1 MPARSRSAGRGFSGI
16 SVPVVALV
24 GVVLVSLNLRTA
36 VTSLSPLLGVID
48 AEIGL
53 GAAGMGL
60 LGMVPTAMFAVW
72 GVLTPVVLRRMG
84 LEALTVL
91 AMAAAAIGQVLRAV
105 AHDPWVMGAGSLI
118 ALAGMGIGN
127 VVAPPLVKKYF
138 PRHVAAV
145 SMAYITG
152 LQLGT
157 VVPALV
163 AVPVEEAAGWRVSI
177 GWWAALAV
185 VAAIPWVIE
194 ILRPGVPTGVIT
206 PVDTASAGT
215 APADTADAVTATD
228 PAATDAAATAS
239 ASAHSAAA
247 QPQRIRPWRSPVG
260 VALALFFGTNS
271 LSTYAFFTWLPAV
284 AESIG
289 MSRAEGG
296 LALAVYSAIGL
307 IAALVVPWAAGRFE
321 DPYAVV
327 VVSVVAYLA
336 GFAGLLWAPGV
347 APWLW
352 ICLLGVGPSTFP
364 LCLTLINL
372 RTRTEAGSAALSGFA
387 QGVGY
392 TAACLGP
399 IVFGILLDGPGLGAG
414 LGFLT
419 GVLAVMT
426 VVSRTA
432 CRPIMLEDTLR

>member
-1 MPARSRSAGRGFSGI
+1 MTPRSPRASSRQGALAF
-16 SVPVVALV
+16 PLVALV

-72 GVLTPVVLRRMG
+72 GVLTPIVLRRVG
-84 LEALTVL
+84 LEMLTVL
-91 AMAAAAIGQVLRAV
+91 AMVAAAVGQLIRAA

-177 GWWAALAV
+177 GWWAVLAV
-185 VAAIPWVIE
+185 VAAIPWIVE
-194 ILRPGVPTGVIT
+194 MVRPGVPTDSPRATGS
-206 PVDTASAGT
+206 PR
-215 APADTADAVTATD
+215 PADGSTGSAPTSAPTSV
-228 PAATDAAATAS
+228 PGGSAATPTR
-239 ASAHSAAA
+239 
-247 QPQRIRPWRSPVG
+247 RIRPWRSPVG

-271 LSTYAFFTWLPAV
+271 LCTYAFFTWLPAV

-289 MSRAEGG
+289 MTRAEGG

-307 IAALVVPWAAGRFE
+307 VAALVVPWAAGRFE

-327 VVSVVAYLA
+327 VVSVVSYLA
-336 GFAGLLWAPGV
+336 GFAGLLWAPGAAWV
-347 APWLW
+347 W

-372 RTRTEAGSAALSGFA
+372 RTRTQAGSAALSGFS

-392 TAACLGP
+392 TAASLGP
-399 IVFGILLDGPGLGAG
+399 LVFGMLFDGPGLGAG
-414 LGFLT
+414 LAFLT
-419 GVLAVMT
+419 VVLAIMT

-432 CRPIMLEDTLR
+432 CRPNMLEDTLR

>member
-1 MPARSRSAGRGFSGI
+1 MTPRSPRASSRQGALAF
-16 SVPVVALV
+16 PLVALV

-72 GVLTPVVLRRMG
+72 GVLTPIVLRRVG
-84 LEALTVL
+84 LEMLTVL
-91 AMAAAAIGQVLRAV
+91 AMVAAAVGQLIRAA

-185 VAAIPWVIE
+185 VAAIPWIVE
-194 ILRPGVPTGVIT
+194 VVRPGVPTDSPRATGS
-206 PVDTASAGT
+206 PR
-215 APADTADAVTATD
+215 PADGSTGSAPTSAPTSA
-228 PAATDAAATAS
+228 PGGSAATPTR
-239 ASAHSAAA
+239 
-247 QPQRIRPWRSPVG
+247 RIRPWRSPVG

-271 LSTYAFFTWLPAV
+271 LCTYAFFTWLPAV

-289 MSRAEGG
+289 MTRAEGG

-307 IAALVVPWAAGRFE
+307 VAALVVPWAAGRFE

-327 VVSVVAYLA
+327 VVSVVSYLA
-336 GFAGLLWAPGV
+336 GFAGLLWAPGAAWV
-347 APWLW
+347 W

-372 RTRTEAGSAALSGFA
+372 RTRTQAGSAALSGFS

-392 TAACLGP
+392 TAASLGP
-399 IVFGILLDGPGLGAG
+399 LVFGMLFDGPGLGAG
-414 LGFLT
+414 LAFLT
-419 GVLAVMT
+419 VVLAIMT

-432 CRPIMLEDTLR
+432 CRPNMLEDTLR

>member
-1 MPARSRSAGRGFSGI
+1 MTPRSPRASSRPGALAF
-16 SVPVVALV
+16 PLVALV

-72 GVLTPVVLRRMG
+72 GVLTPIVLRRVG
-84 LEALTVL
+84 LELLTVL
-91 AMAAAAIGQVLRAV
+91 AMVAAAVGQLIRAA

-177 GWWAALAV
+177 GWWAVLAV
-185 VAAIPWVIE
+185 VAAIPWIVE
-194 ILRPGVPTGVIT
+194 IVRPGTPTDSPRATGS
-206 PVDTASAGT
+206 PR
-215 APADTADAVTATD
+215 PADGPTD
-228 PAATDAAATAS
+228 
-239 ASAHSAAA
+239 SAAA
-247 QPQRIRPWRSPVG
+247 SAPDGSAAPPTRRIRPWRSPVG

-271 LSTYAFFTWLPAV
+271 LCTYAFFTWLPAV

-289 MSRAEGG
+289 MTRAEGG

-327 VVSVVAYLA
+327 VVSVVSYLA
-336 GFAGLLWAPGV
+336 GFAGLLWAPGAAWV
-347 APWLW
+347 W

-372 RTRTEAGSAALSGFA
+372 RTRTQAGSAALSGFS

-392 TAACLGP
+392 TAASLGP
-399 IVFGILLDGPGLGAG
+399 LVFGMLFDGPGLGAG
-414 LGFLT
+414 LAFLT
-419 GVLAVMT
+419 VVLAIMT

-432 CRPIMLEDTLR
+432 CRPNMLEDTLR

>member
-1 MPARSRSAGRGFSGI
+1 MSPRSPGTGARVRAAAFPLI
-16 SVPVVALV
+16 AFI

-53 GAAGMGL
+53 GTAGMGL
-60 LGMVPTAMFAVW
+60 LGMIPTAMFAVW
-72 GVLTPVVLRRMG
+72 GVLTPIVLRRMG
-84 LEALTVL
+84 LEMLTVL
-91 AMAAAAIGQVLRAV
+91 AMLGAGAGQVIRAL

-127 VVAPPLVKKYF
+127 IVAPPLVKKYF
-138 PRHVAAV
+138 PRHVAVV

-157 VVPALV
+157 VAPALV

-177 GWWAALAV
+177 GWWALLAF

-194 ILRPGVPTGVIT
+194 MFRSGTPTDGPDSQRPAGPSSA
-206 PVDTASAGT
+206 PPEPASASDPASDSREPVVT
-215 APADTADAVTATD
+215 APAM
-228 PAATDAAATAS
+228 
-239 ASAHSAAA
+239 
-247 QPQRIRPWRSPVG
+247 RIRPWRSPVG

-271 LSTYAFFTWLPAV
+271 LCTYAFFTWLPAV

-321 DPYAVV
+321 DPYPVV
-327 VVSVVAYLA
+327 VISVVAYLA
-336 GFAGLLWAPGV
+336 GFAGLLWAPEV

-372 RTRTEAGSAALSGFA
+372 RTRTQAGSAALSGFS
-387 QGVGY
+387 QSVGY
-392 TAACLGP
+392 TAASLGP
-399 IVFGILLDGPGLGAG
+399 IVFGMLLDGPGLGAG

-419 GVLAVMT
+419 VVLLIMS

-432 CRPIMLEDTLR
+432 CRPTMLEDTLR

>member
-1 MPARSRSAGRGFSGI
+1 MNGRSSRAGSPSGALAF
-16 SVPVVALV
+16 PVVALL

-53 GAAGMGL
+53 GTGGMGL
-60 LGMVPTAMFAVW
+60 LGMVPTVMFALW
-72 GVLTPVVLRRMG
+72 GVLTPIVLRRMG
-84 LEALTVL
+84 LELLTVL
-91 AMAAAAIGQVLRAV
+91 AMTAAAAGQVLRAL
-105 AHDPWVMGAGSLI
+105 AHDPWVMGVGSLV

-145 SMAYITG
+145 SMVYITG

-177 GWWAALAV
+177 GWWAVLAM
-185 VAAIPWVIE
+185 VAAVPWVVE
-194 ILRPGVPTGVIT
+194 ILRGGS
-206 PVDTASAGT
+206 DTAGPPAVGAVGGT
-215 APADTADAVTATD
+215 GPA
-228 PAATDAAATAS
+228 
-239 ASAHSAAA
+239 
-247 QPQRIRPWRSPVG
+247 QRVRPWRSPVG
-260 VALALFFGTNS
+260 LALALFFGTNS
-271 LSTYAFFTWLPAV
+271 LCTYAFFTWLPAV

-289 MSRAEGG
+289 MTRAEGG

-321 DPYAVV
+321 DPYPVV
-327 VVSVVAYLA
+327 VVSVVCYLA
-336 GFAGLLWAPGV
+336 GFAGLLWAPGA
-347 APWLW
+347 APWVW

-372 RTRTEAGSAALSGFA
+372 RTRTQAGSAALSGFS

-392 TAACLGP
+392 TAASLGP
-399 IVFGILLDGPGLGAG
+399 LVFGFLLSGPGLGGG
-414 LGFLT
+414 LAFLT
-419 GVLAVMT
+419 VVLAVMC
-426 VVSRTA
+426 VVGRIA
-432 CRPIMLEDTLR
+432 CRPRMLEDTLR

>member
-1 MPARSRSAGRGFSGI
+1 MPTDPRRANSRSRAVA
-16 SVPVVALV
+16 VPVVALV

-60 LGMVPTAMFAVW
+60 LGMIPTAMFAVW
-72 GVLTPVVLRRMG
+72 GVLTPVALRRMG
-84 LEALTVL
+84 LEAMTVL
-91 AMAAAAIGQVLRAV
+91 AMAAAAIGQLVRAV
-105 AHDPWVMGAGSLI
+105 AHDPWVMGAGSII

-163 AVPVEEAAGWRVSI
+163 AVPVEEAAGWRVSS
-177 GWWAALAV
+177 GWWAVLAV
-185 VAAIPWVIE
+185 VAAIPWMIE
-194 ILRPGVPTGVIT
+194 ILRPGTPTGG
-206 PVDTASAGT
+206 PTASAAGST
-215 APADTADAVTATD
+215 G
-228 PAATDAAATAS
+228 
-239 ASAHSAAA
+239 

-307 IAALVVPWAAGRFE
+307 VAALVVPWVAGRFE

-372 RTRTEAGSAALSGFA
+372 RTRTQAGSAALSGFS

-399 IVFGILLDGPGLGAG
+399 IVFGMLLDGPGLAAG

-419 GVLAVMT
+419 AVLAVMT
-426 VVSRTA
+426 VVARTA
-432 CRPIMLEDTLR
+432 CRPVMLEDTLR

>member
-1 MPARSRSAGRGFSGI
+1 MSPRSPRAGSRSGALA
-16 SVPVVALV
+16 VPVVALV

-53 GAAGMGL
+53 GTGGRGPPGMG
-60 LGMVPTAMFAVW
+60 PAARFALW
-72 GVLTPVVLRRMG
+72 GVLTPIALRRMG

-91 AMAAAAIGQVLRAV
+91 AMAAAASGQVVRAL
-105 AHDPWVMGAGSLI
+105 APDPWVMGAGSLI

-138 PRHVAAV
+138 PQHVAAA

-177 GWWAALAV
+177 GWWAVLAI
-185 VAAIPWVIE
+185 VAAVPWIVE
-194 ILRPGVPTGVIT
+194 ILRTDADT
-206 PVDTASAGT
+206 DTDTAGPVAAGAAAGA
-215 APADTADAVTATD
+215 APA
-228 PAATDAAATAS
+228 
-239 ASAHSAAA
+239 
-247 QPQRIRPWRSPVG
+247 QRIRPWRSPVG

-271 LSTYAFFTWLPAV
+271 LCTYAFFTWLPAV

-289 MSRAEGG
+289 MTRAEGG

-321 DPYAVV
+321 DPYPVV
-327 VVSVVAYLA
+327 VVSVLSYLA
-336 GFAGLLWAPGV
+336 GFAGLLWAPGA

-352 ICLLGVGPSTFP
+352 VCLLGVGPSTFP

-372 RTRTEAGSAALSGFA
+372 RTRTQAGSAALSGFA

-399 IVFGILLDGPGLGAG
+399 IVFGILLAGPGLGAG
-414 LGFLT
+414 LAFLT
-419 GVLAVMT
+419 AVLAVMS
-426 VVSRTA
+426 VVARTA
-432 CRPIMLEDTLR
+432 CRPRMLEDTLR

>member
-1 MPARSRSAGRGFSGI
+1 MSSRSRITGRGTAGFT
-16 SVPVVALV
+16 VPVVALV
-24 GVVLVSLNLRTA
+24 GVILVSLNLRTA

-72 GVLTPVVLRRMG
+72 GVLTPLALRRMG
-84 LEALTVL
+84 LEMLTVV
-91 AMAAAAIGQVLRAV
+91 AMAAAAVGQVIRAV

-138 PRHVAAV
+138 PQHVAAV

-194 ILRPGVPTGVIT
+194 ILRPGTPTDTLGTEST
-206 PVDTASAGT
+206 PER
-215 APADTADAVTATD
+215 D
-228 PAATDAAATAS
+228 PAGGSEST
-239 ASAHSAAA
+239 
-247 QPQRIRPWRSPVG
+247 PGRIRPWRSPVG

-271 LSTYAFFTWLPAV
+271 LCTYAFFTWLPAV

-296 LALAVYSAIGL
+296 YALAVYSAIGL
-307 IAALVVPWAAGRFE
+307 IAALVVPWVAGRVE
-321 DPYAVV
+321 DPYPVV
-327 VVSVVAYLA
+327 VVSVVSYLA

-372 RTRTEAGSAALSGFA
+372 RTRTHAGSAALSGFA

-399 IVFGILLDGPGLGAG
+399 IVFGMLLTGPGLAAG

-419 GVLAVMT
+419 AVLAVMI

-432 CRPIMLEDTLR
+432 CRPVMLEDTLR

>member
-1 MPARSRSAGRGFSGI
+1 MTLRSPRASSRQGALAF
-16 SVPVVALV
+16 PLVALV

-36 VTSLSPLLGVID
+36 VTSLSPLLGVIG
-48 AEIGL
+48 AEVGL
-53 GAAGMGL
+53 GVAGMGL

-72 GVLTPVVLRRMG
+72 GVLTPIVLRRVG
-84 LEALTVL
+84 LEMLTVL
-91 AMAAAAIGQVLRAV
+91 AMVAAAVGQLIRAA

-118 ALAGMGIGN
+118 ALAGMGVGN

-163 AVPVEEAAGWRVSI
+163 AVPVQEAAGWRVSI
-177 GWWAALAV
+177 GWWAVLAV
-185 VAAIPWVIE
+185 AATIPWIVE
-194 ILRPGVPTGVIT
+194 IVRPGIPTEPPRAGESRRPAGGSVDST
-206 PVDTASAGT
+206 PES
-215 APADTADAVTATD
+215 
-228 PAATDAAATAS
+228 
-239 ASAHSAAA
+239 SAA
-247 QPQRIRPWRSPVG
+247 PPSRRIRPWRSPVG
-260 VALALFFGTNS
+260 LALALFFGTNS
-271 LSTYAFFTWLPAV
+271 LCTYAFFTWLPAV

-289 MSRAEGG
+289 MTRAEGG
-296 LALAVYSAIGL
+296 LALAVYSAIGI
-307 IAALVVPWAAGRFE
+307 IAALAVPWAAGRFE

-327 VVSVVAYLA
+327 VVSVVSYLA
-336 GFAGLLWAPGV
+336 GFAGLLWAPGAAWV
-347 APWLW
+347 W

-372 RTRTEAGSAALSGFA
+372 RTRTQAGSAALSGFS

-392 TAACLGP
+392 TAASLGP
-399 IVFGILLDGPGLGAG
+399 LVFGMLFDGPGLGAG
-414 LGFLT
+414 LAFLT
-419 GVLAVMT
+419 VVLAIMS

-432 CRPIMLEDTLR
+432 CRPTMLEDSLR

>member
-1 MPARSRSAGRGFSGI
+1 
-16 SVPVVALV
+16 VALV

-72 GVLTPVVLRRMG
+72 GVLTPIVLRRVG
-84 LEALTVL
+84 LEMLTVL
-91 AMAAAAIGQVLRAV
+91 AMVAAAVGQLIRAA

-177 GWWAALAV
+177 GWWAVLAV
-185 VAAIPWVIE
+185 VAAIPWIVE
-194 ILRPGVPTGVIT
+194 VVRPGVPTDSPRATGS
-206 PVDTASAGT
+206 PR
-215 APADTADAVTATD
+215 PADGSTGSAPTSAPTSA
-228 PAATDAAATAS
+228 PGGSAATPTR
-239 ASAHSAAA
+239 
-247 QPQRIRPWRSPVG
+247 RIRPWRSPVG

-271 LSTYAFFTWLPAV
+271 LCTYAFFTWLPAV

-289 MSRAEGG
+289 MTRAEGG

-307 IAALVVPWAAGRFE
+307 VAALVVPWAAGRFE

-327 VVSVVAYLA
+327 VVSVVSYLA
-336 GFAGLLWAPGV
+336 GFAGLLWAPGAAWV
-347 APWLW
+347 W

-372 RTRTEAGSAALSGFA
+372 RTRTQAGSAALSGFS

-392 TAACLGP
+392 TAASLGP
-399 IVFGILLDGPGLGAG
+399 LVFGMLFDGPGLGAG
-414 LGFLT
+414 LAFLT
-419 GVLAVMT
+419 VVLAIMT

-432 CRPIMLEDTLR
+432 CRPNMLEDTLR

>member
-1 MPARSRSAGRGFSGI
+1 MPPPSRSARRRSSAI
-16 SVPVVALV
+16 SVPVVALA
-24 GVVLVSLNLRTA
+24 GVILVSLNLRTA

-72 GVLTPVVLRRMG
+72 GVLTPMVLRRMG

-91 AMAAAAIGQVLRAV
+91 AMAAAAIGQVMRAV

-185 VAAIPWVIE
+185 VAAIPWMIE
-194 ILRPGVPTGVIT
+194 ILRPGTPTGAPGSGAVPGQPT
-206 PVDTASAGT
+206 PPGQSTNAGGT
-215 APADTADAVTATD
+215 APA
-228 PAATDAAATAS
+228 
-239 ASAHSAAA
+239 
-247 QPQRIRPWRSPVG
+247 QRIRPWRSPVG

-271 LSTYAFFTWLPAV
+271 LNTYAFFTWLPAV

-289 MSRAEGG
+289 MTRAEGG

-372 RTRTEAGSAALSGFA
+372 RTRTQEGSAALSGFA

-399 IVFGILLDGPGLGAG
+399 IVFGMLLDGPGLGAG
-414 LGFLT
+414 LGFLS
-419 GVLAVMT
+419 GVLAVMA

>member
-1 MPARSRSAGRGFSGI
+1 MTPLAPRAGGRGGALAF
-16 SVPVVALV
+16 PVVALV

-53 GAAGMGL
+53 GTGGMSL
-60 LGMVPTAMFAVW
+60 LGMVPTAMFALW
-72 GVLTPVVLRRMG
+72 GVLTPIALRRMG
-84 LEALTVL
+84 LEMLTVL
-91 AMAAAAIGQVLRAV
+91 AMAAAAAGQVLRAF
-105 AHDPWVMGAGSLI
+105 AHDPWVMGTGSLI

-157 VVPALV
+157 VVPALA

-177 GWWAALAV
+177 GWWAVLAL
-185 VAAIPWVIE
+185 VAAVPWIVE
-194 ILRPGVPTGVIT
+194 ILRRDS
-206 PVDTASAGT
+206 DTAGPAGRAVGT
-215 APADTADAVTATD
+215 AA
-228 PAATDAAATAS
+228 
-239 ASAHSAAA
+239 
-247 QPQRIRPWRSPVG
+247 PQRIRPWRSPVG
-260 VALALFFGTNS
+260 LALALFFGTNS
-271 LSTYAFFTWLPAV
+271 LCTYAFFTWLPAV

-289 MSRAEGG
+289 MTRAEGG

-327 VVSVVAYLA
+327 VVSVVCYLA
-336 GFAGLLWAPGV
+336 GFAGLLWAPDV

-352 ICLLGVGPSTFP
+352 ICFLGVGPSTFP

-372 RTRTEAGSAALSGFA
+372 RTRTQAGSAALSGFA

-399 IVFGILLDGPGLGAG
+399 IVFGVLLSGPGLGAG
-414 LGFLT
+414 LAFLT
-419 GVLAVMT
+419 AVLAVMA
-426 VVSRTA
+426 VVARTA
-432 CRPIMLEDTLR
+432 CRPRMLEDTLR

>member
-1 MPARSRSAGRGFSGI
+1 MNPRSSRAGTRSSALAF
-16 SVPVVALV
+16 PVIALV

-48 AEIGL
+48 AEIG
-53 GAAGMGL
+53 
-60 LGMVPTAMFAVW
+60 PTAMFALW
-72 GVLTPVVLRRMG
+72 GVLTPIVLRRTG
-84 LEALTVL
+84 LEMLTVL
-91 AMAAAAIGQVLRAV
+91 AMAAAAAGQILRAL
-105 AHDPWVMGAGSLI
+105 AGDPWVMGAGSLI

-177 GWWAALAV
+177 GWWAVLAV
-185 VAAIPWVIE
+185 VAAVPWVME
-194 ILRPGVPTGVIT
+194 IVRGGSATAVPAAAG
-206 PVDTASAGT
+206 ASPAGSPPAGA
-215 APADTADAVTATD
+215 APA
-228 PAATDAAATAS
+228 
-239 ASAHSAAA
+239 
-247 QPQRIRPWRSPVG
+247 QRPRPWRSPVG
-260 VALALFFGTNS
+260 IALALFFGTNS
-271 LSTYAFFTWLPAV
+271 LCTYAFFTWLPAV
-284 AESIG
+284 AVSIG
-289 MSRAEGG
+289 MTRAEGG
-296 LALAVYSAIGL
+296 LALAVYSGIGL
-307 IAALVVPWAAGRFE
+307 VAALVVPWVAGRFE

-327 VVSVVAYLA
+327 VVSVLCYLA

-347 APWLW
+347 APWVW

-372 RTRTEAGSAALSGFA
+372 RTRTEAGSAALSGFS

-399 IVFGILLDGPGLGAG
+399 IVFGLLLSGPGLGAG
-414 LGFLT
+414 LAFLT
-419 GVLAVMT
+419 VVLAVM
-426 VVSRTA
+426 VVVARTA
-432 CRPIMLEDTLR
+432 CRPRMLEDTLR

>member
-1 MPARSRSAGRGFSGI
+1 MSPSSARESSLSGALAF
-16 SVPVVALV
+16 PLVALV

-60 LGMVPTAMFAVW
+60 LGMIPTAMFAVW
-72 GVLTPVVLRRMG
+72 GVLTPIVLRRMG
-84 LEALTVL
+84 LELLTVL
-91 AMAAAAIGQVLRAV
+91 AMAAAAVGQLIRAV

-177 GWWAALAV
+177 GWWAVLAV
-185 VAAIPWVIE
+185 VAAVPWVVE
-194 ILRPGVPTGVIT
+194 ILRPGTPTGS
-206 PVDTASAGT
+206 PRRAGASADTASAG
-215 APADTADAVTATD
+215 AS
-228 PAATDAAATAS
+228 AAATP
-239 ASAHSAAA
+239 
-247 QPQRIRPWRSPVG
+247 PQRIRPWRSPVG

-271 LSTYAFFTWLPAV
+271 LCTYAFFTWLPAV

-289 MSRAEGG
+289 MTRAEGG

-321 DPYAVV
+321 DPYVVV
-327 VVSVVAYLA
+327 VVSVVSYLA
-336 GFAGLLWAPGV
+336 GFAGLLWAPGA

-372 RTRTEAGSAALSGFA
+372 RTRTQAGSAALSGFS

-392 TAACLGP
+392 TAASLGP
-399 IVFGILLDGPGLGAG
+399 LVFGMLFDGPGLGAG
-414 LGFLT
+414 LAFLT
-419 GVLAVMT
+419 VVLAIML

-432 CRPIMLEDTLR
+432 CRPNMLEDTLR

>member
-1 MPARSRSAGRGFSGI
+1 MNPRSSRAGTPSGALAF
-16 SVPVVALV
+16 PVVALV

-48 AEIGL
+48 AELGL
-53 GAAGMGL
+53 GTGGMAL
-60 LGMVPTAMFAVW
+60 LGMVPTAMFALW
-72 GVLTPVVLRRMG
+72 GVLTPIVLRRMG
-84 LEALTVL
+84 LELLTVL
-91 AMAAAAIGQVLRAV
+91 AMVAAAAGQVLRAL
-105 AHDPWVMGAGSLI
+105 AHDPWVMGAGSLV

-163 AVPVEEAAGWRVSI
+163 AVPVDEAAGWRVSI
-177 GWWAALAV
+177 GWWAVLAM
-185 VAAIPWVIE
+185 VAAVPWIVV
-194 ILRPGVPTGVIT
+194 ILRSGPT
-206 PVDTASAGT
+206 TAGPPPAGT
-215 APADTADAVTATD
+215 GG
-228 PAATDAAATAS
+228 AAES
-239 ASAHSAAA
+239 M
-247 QPQRIRPWRSPVG
+247 QRIRPWRSPVG

-271 LSTYAFFTWLPAV
+271 LCTYAFFTWLPAV
-284 AESIG
+284 AETIG
-289 MSRAEGG
+289 MTRAEGG

-307 IAALVVPWAAGRFE
+307 IAALVVPWTAGRFE
-321 DPYAVV
+321 DPYPVV
-327 VVSVVAYLA
+327 VVSVLCYLA
-336 GFAGLLWAPGV
+336 GFAGLLWAPGA

-372 RTRTEAGSAALSGFA
+372 RTRTQAGSAALSGFS

-392 TAACLGP
+392 TAASLGP
-399 IVFGILLDGPGLGAG
+399 IVFGLLLSGPGLGGG
-414 LGFLT
+414 LAFLT
-419 GVLAVMT
+419 VVLAVMC
-426 VVSRTA
+426 VVGRIA
-432 CRPIMLEDTLR
+432 CRPRMLEDTLR

>member
-1 MPARSRSAGRGFSGI
+1 MTPRSPRAGARGSALAF
-16 SVPVVALV
+16 PVVALV
-24 GVVLVSLNLRTA
+24 GVILVSLNLRTA

-53 GAAGMGL
+53 GTGGMSL
-60 LGMVPTAMFAVW
+60 LGMVPTAMFALW
-72 GVLTPVVLRRMG
+72 GVLTPIALRRMG
-84 LEALTVL
+84 LEMLTVL
-91 AMAAAAIGQVLRAV
+91 AMVAAAAGQVLRAL

-177 GWWAALAV
+177 GWWAVLAI
-185 VAAIPWVIE
+185 VAAVPWIVE
-194 ILRPGVPTGVIT
+194 ILRTDHEDRTTAATSTTGR
-206 PVDTASAGT
+206 AAGGT
-215 APADTADAVTATD
+215 APV
-228 PAATDAAATAS
+228 
-239 ASAHSAAA
+239 
-247 QPQRIRPWRSPVG
+247 QRIRPWRSPVG

-271 LSTYAFFTWLPAV
+271 LCTYAFFTWLPAV

-289 MSRAEGG
+289 MTRAEGG

-307 IAALVVPWAAGRFE
+307 IAALVVPWAAGRFD

-327 VVSVVAYLA
+327 VVSMVCYLA
-336 GFAGLLWAPGV
+336 GFAGLLWAPDV

-352 ICLLGVGPSTFP
+352 ICFLGVGPSTFP

-372 RTRTEAGSAALSGFA
+372 RTRTQAGSAALSGFA

-399 IVFGILLDGPGLGAG
+399 IVFGVLLSGPGLGAG
-414 LGFLT
+414 LAFLT
-419 GVLAVMT
+419 AVLAVMA
-426 VVSRTA
+426 VVARTA
-432 CRPIMLEDTLR
+432 CRPRMLEDTLR

>member
-1 MPARSRSAGRGFSGI
+1 MTPRSPRASSRQGALAF
-16 SVPVVALV
+16 PLVALV

-72 GVLTPVVLRRMG
+72 GVLTPIVLRRVG
-84 LEALTVL
+84 LEMLTVL
-91 AMAAAAIGQVLRAV
+91 AMVAAAVGQLIRAA

-177 GWWAALAV
+177 GWWAVLAV
-185 VAAIPWVIE
+185 VAAIPWIVE
-194 ILRPGVPTGVIT
+194 IVRPGTPTDSPRATGS
-206 PVDTASAGT
+206 PR
-215 APADTADAVTATD
+215 PADGSTD
-228 PAATDAAATAS
+228 SVPD
-239 ASAHSAAA
+239 SAADSSA
-247 QPQRIRPWRSPVG
+247 APPTRRIRPWRSPVG

-271 LSTYAFFTWLPAV
+271 LCTYAFFTWLPAV

-289 MSRAEGG
+289 MTRAEGG

-307 IAALVVPWAAGRFE
+307 VAALVVPWAAGRFE

-327 VVSVVAYLA
+327 VVSVVSYLA
-336 GFAGLLWAPGV
+336 GFAGLLWAPGAAWV
-347 APWLW
+347 W

-372 RTRTEAGSAALSGFA
+372 RTRTQAGSAALSGFS

-392 TAACLGP
+392 TAASLGP
-399 IVFGILLDGPGLGAG
+399 LVFGMLFDGPGLGAG
-414 LGFLT
+414 LAFLT
-419 GVLAVMT
+419 VVLAIMT

-432 CRPIMLEDTLR
+432 CRPNMLEDTLR

>member
-1 MPARSRSAGRGFSGI
+1 MNGRSSRAGSPSGALAF
-16 SVPVVALV
+16 PVVALL

-53 GAAGMGL
+53 GTGGMGL
-60 LGMVPTAMFAVW
+60 LGMVPTVMFALW
-72 GVLTPVVLRRMG
+72 GVLTPIVLRRMG
-84 LEALTVL
+84 LELLTVL
-91 AMAAAAIGQVLRAV
+91 AMTAAAAGQVLRAL
-105 AHDPWVMGAGSLI
+105 AHDPWVMGLGSLV

-177 GWWAALAV
+177 GWWAVLAM
-185 VAAIPWVIE
+185 VAAVPWVVE
-194 ILRPGVPTGVIT
+194 ILRGGS
-206 PVDTASAGT
+206 DTAGPPAVGAVGGT
-215 APADTADAVTATD
+215 GPA
-228 PAATDAAATAS
+228 
-239 ASAHSAAA
+239 
-247 QPQRIRPWRSPVG
+247 QRVRPWRSPVG
-260 VALALFFGTNS
+260 LALALFFGTNS
-271 LSTYAFFTWLPAV
+271 LCTYAFFTWLPAV

-289 MSRAEGG
+289 MTRAEGG

-321 DPYAVV
+321 DPYPVV
-327 VVSVVAYLA
+327 VVSVVCYLA
-336 GFAGLLWAPGV
+336 GFAGLLWAPGA
-347 APWLW
+347 APWVW

-372 RTRTEAGSAALSGFA
+372 RTRTQAGSAALSGFS

-392 TAACLGP
+392 TAASLGP
-399 IVFGILLDGPGLGAG
+399 LVFGFLLSGPGLGGG
-414 LGFLT
+414 LAFLT
-419 GVLAVMT
+419 VVLAVMC
-426 VVSRTA
+426 VVGRIA
-432 CRPIMLEDTLR
+432 CRPRMLEDTLR

>member
-1 MPARSRSAGRGFSGI
+1 MSAEPRDTRRRSRALAT
-16 SVPVVALV
+16 PVLALV

-53 GAAGMGL
+53 GAVGMGL
-60 LGMVPTAMFAVW
+60 LGMIPTAMFAVW
-72 GVLTPVVLRRMG
+72 GVLTPLVLRRMG
-84 LEALTVL
+84 LEAVTVV
-91 AMAAAAIGQVLRAV
+91 AMAAAAIGQVVRAV
-105 AHDPWVMGAGSLI
+105 AQDPWVMGAGSII

-138 PRHVAAV
+138 PRHVALV

-177 GWWAALAV
+177 GWWAVLAV
-185 VAAIPWVIE
+185 VAAVPWVIE
-194 ILRPGVPTGVIT
+194 LLRPGT
-206 PVDTASAGT
+206 PVLTPAGAGSAAGPAGSDAASA
-215 APADTADAVTATD
+215 D
-228 PAATDAAATAS
+228 PATGAAAP
-239 ASAHSAAA
+239 
-247 QPQRIRPWRSPVG
+247 PQRIRPWRSPVG
-260 VALALFFGTNS
+260 VALALFFGANS

-307 IAALVVPWAAGRFE
+307 IAALVVPWVAGRFE

-336 GFAGLLWAPGV
+336 GFAGLLWAPGA

-392 TAACLGP
+392 TAASLGP
-399 IVFGILLDGPGLGAG
+399 IVFGILLDGPGLAAG

-419 GVLAVMT
+419 VVIAVMT

>member
-1 MPARSRSAGRGFSGI
+1 MPTGPRRANSRSRAVA
-16 SVPVVALV
+16 VPVVALV

-60 LGMVPTAMFAVW
+60 LGMIPTAMFAVW
-72 GVLTPVVLRRMG
+72 GVLTPVALRRMG
-84 LEALTVL
+84 LEAMTVL
-91 AMAAAAIGQVLRAV
+91 AMAAAAIGQLVRAV
-105 AHDPWVMGAGSLI
+105 AHDPWVMGAGSII

-177 GWWAALAV
+177 GWWAVLAV
-185 VAAIPWVIE
+185 VAAIPWMIE
-194 ILRPGVPTGVIT
+194 ILRPGTPTGG
-206 PVDTASAGT
+206 PTASAAGPT
-215 APADTADAVTATD
+215 G
-228 PAATDAAATAS
+228 
-239 ASAHSAAA
+239 

-307 IAALVVPWAAGRFE
+307 IAALVVPWVAGRFE

-372 RTRTEAGSAALSGFA
+372 RTRTQAGSAALSGFS

-399 IVFGILLDGPGLGAG
+399 IVFGMLLDGPGLAAG

-419 GVLAVMT
+419 AVLAVMT
-426 VVSRTA
+426 VVARTA
-432 CRPIMLEDTLR
+432 CRPVMLEDTLR

>member
-1 MPARSRSAGRGFSGI
+1 MNARSPRAGSRRGAVTF
-16 SVPVVALV
+16 PLVAFV

-53 GAAGMGL
+53 GTAGMGL
-60 LGMVPTAMFAVW
+60 LGMIPTLMFAVW
-72 GVLTPVVLRRMG
+72 GVITPMVLRRVG
-84 LEALTVL
+84 LELLTVL
-91 AMAAAAIGQVLRAV
+91 AMVAAAVGQVIRAL
-105 AHDPWVMGAGSLI
+105 AHDPWLMGAGSLV

-177 GWWAALAV
+177 GWWAVLAV
-185 VAAIPWVIE
+185 VAAVPWVVE
-194 ILRPGVPTGVIT
+194 ILRPGT
-206 PVDTASAGT
+206 PIGAPRPAPDAVSAGGGSEA
-215 APADTADAVTATD
+215 APAR
-228 PAATDAAATAS
+228 
-239 ASAHSAAA
+239 
-247 QPQRIRPWRSPVG
+247 RIRPWRSPVG

-271 LSTYAFFTWLPAV
+271 LCTYAFFTWLPAV

-289 MSRAEGG
+289 MTRAEGG

-307 IAALVVPWAAGRFE
+307 VAALAVPYIAGRFE

-327 VVSVVAYLA
+327 VVSVVSYLGA
-336 GFAGLLWAPGV
+336 FAGLLWAPDL

-372 RTRTEAGSAALSGFA
+372 RTRTQAGSAALSGFS

-399 IVFGILLDGPGLGAG
+399 IVFGVLFDGPGLASG
-414 LGFLT
+414 LAFLT
-419 GVLAVMT
+419 VVLLLML

-432 CRPIMLEDTLR
+432 CRPTMLEDTLR

>member
-1 MPARSRSAGRGFSGI
+1 MTPRSPRASSRQGALAF
-16 SVPVVALV
+16 PLVALV

-72 GVLTPVVLRRMG
+72 GVLTPIVLRRVG
-84 LEALTVL
+84 LEMLTVL
-91 AMAAAAIGQVLRAV
+91 AMVAAAVGQLIRAA

-177 GWWAALAV
+177 GWWAVLAV
-185 VAAIPWVIE
+185 VAAIPWIVE
-194 ILRPGVPTGVIT
+194 VVRPGVPTDSPRATGS
-206 PVDTASAGT
+206 PR
-215 APADTADAVTATD
+215 PADGSTGSAPTSAPTSA
-228 PAATDAAATAS
+228 PGGSAATPTR
-239 ASAHSAAA
+239 
-247 QPQRIRPWRSPVG
+247 RIRPWCSPVG

-271 LSTYAFFTWLPAV
+271 LCTYAFFTWLPAV

-289 MSRAEGG
+289 MTRAEGG

-307 IAALVVPWAAGRFE
+307 VAALVVPWAAGRFE

-327 VVSVVAYLA
+327 VVSVVSYLA
-336 GFAGLLWAPGV
+336 GFAGLLWAPGAAWV
-347 APWLW
+347 W

-372 RTRTEAGSAALSGFA
+372 RTRTQAGSAALSGFS

-392 TAACLGP
+392 TAASLGP
-399 IVFGILLDGPGLGAG
+399 LVFGMLFDGPGLGAG
-414 LGFLT
+414 LAFLT
-419 GVLAVMT
+419 VVLAIMT

-432 CRPIMLEDTLR
+432 CRPNMLEDTLR